1 MAQYV
6 CTRCGTGFEAAG
18 EGTAAPLCA
27 NCRKIIAPG
36 AVARIGTGGS
46 LPVLTLGLIAVN
58 VAVYI
63 AMIASGAS
71 WISPTS
77 TDALRFGADFGPL
90 TLNGQWWRLF
100 TSMFV
105 HFGIIHIGL
114 NMWCLWSLGD
124 LAERVM
130 SRKAFLFLYIASGLA
145 GNIVS
150 ELWNPSRVSAGA
162 SGAVFGAAGG
172 LVAFIY
178 LKKAPIS
185 MEYATRRLKSL
196 GIFIVYNLVYGMK
209 AGVDN
214 AAHIGGVL
222 SGLAIGAVI
231 PAMIA
236 GSFGKAAG
244 SEGGGGEV
252 ASAPVPP
259 PLGGGNAAESRLW
272 LVMAATAVIL
282 GLGAYA
288 AAHYGQPKIAA
299 QRADFLNDFQ
309 NDSAALIPVLEK
321 RVLQDSQDFA
331 GFALLGEA
339 HLFAD
344 DPKVALVPLQKAIGI
359 VPESAST
366 HHNLALAYIGSGDFA
381 SADKE
386 IARAGGKGDA
396 GAVEFMLGLTA
407 DGQGHPDAA
416 LAHFQKAEAARAD
429 IYQAMFGEALTKLE
443 LGKVDEA
450 QAVYER
456 ILAQR
461 SFDTRAKAAMAQLK
475 TGKVKSIGDFN
486 PPEVAIPYGVLM
498 ELPVTWPYVP

>member
-1 MAQYV
+1 M
-6 CTRCGTGFEAAG
+6 
-18 EGTAAPLCA
+18 
-27 NCRKIIAPG
+27 
-36 AVARIGTGGS
+36 
-46 LPVLTLGLIAVN
+46 LTLGLIAVN

-272 LVMAATAVIL
+272 LVLLPSGPGYHRENTQQIMIALIHAARSSVVLTTPYFMPDDSFQLALCMAAERGVDVHLIVSRESNKPIVQLAQQSNYDRLLDAGVKIHLYHGNFLHAKHSSIDDCIAMIGSSNLDIRSFALNNEVSIL
-282 GLGAYA
+282 IYDREVVAELGCIQRRYL
-288 AAHYGQPKIAA
+288 A
-299 QRADFLNDFQ
+299 QAEQVDVERWRKRG
-309 NDSAALIPVLEK
+309 IGV
-321 RVLQDSQDFA
+321 RVLQ
-331 GFALLGEA
+331 
-339 HLFAD
+339 
-344 DPKVALVPLQKAIGI
+344 
-359 VPESAST
+359 
-366 HHNLALAYIGSGDFA
+366 NLARLADSLI
-381 SADKE
+381 
-386 IARAGGKGDA
+386 
-396 GAVEFMLGLTA
+396 
-407 DGQGHPDAA
+407 
-416 LAHFQKAEAARAD
+416 
-429 IYQAMFGEALTKLE
+429 
-443 LGKVDEA
+443 
-450 QAVYER
+450 
-456 ILAQR
+456 
-461 SFDTRAKAAMAQLK
+461 
-475 TGKVKSIGDFN
+475 
-486 PPEVAIPYGVLM
+486 
-498 ELPVTWPYVP
+498 